1 MQDTTRLS
9 EQSGLWFC
17 YSVFAK
23 NWSYPKLHTLTALTL
38 FYLFCKS
45 WFTQSTSSSTAAKD
59 TDAKYNIRQYYAWVI
74 NGVWLGDSYFVTFFS
89 LF

>member
-9 EQSGLWFC
+9 EQRVYG
-17 YSVFAK
+17 SVIQYLPKFK
-23 NWSYPKLHTLTALTL
+23 VTHKLHTLTALTL
-38 FYLFCKS
+38 FCKS
-45 WFTQSTSSSTAAKD
+45 WFTQSTGSSTAAKD

-74 NGVWLGDSYFVTFFS
+74 NGVWLGDSYFVTFFC